1 LLVINE
7 IDAVSRLYHTALSF
21 LVIFVKITNNLKTNI
36 MKKLVYLFLTVL
48 IVACSGSDDSNE
60 QSNNAQFVGS
70 WENVFEDEDPNN
82 SDSLVLEFNADGTG
96 SESETFNGET
106 YSNGTFSWSSTNTTI
121 TVSYDDGD
129 TFSAEYDFLTVDQVK
144 FTINEDD
151 ETYEII
157 FDRVI
162 D

>member
-1 LLVINE
+1 
-7 IDAVSRLYHTALSF
+7 
-21 LVIFVKITNNLKTNI
+21 
-36 MKKLVYLFLTVL
+36 MKKLIYLFLTVL
-48 IVACSGSDDSNE
+48 IVACSGEDDSNE
-60 QSNNAQFVGS
+60 QSNNAQFVGT

-151 ETYEII
+151 ETYEVI

>member
-1 LLVINE
+1 
-7 IDAVSRLYHTALSF
+7 
-21 LVIFVKITNNLKTNI
+21 

-48 IVACSGSDDSNE
+48 IVAFSGSDDSNE

>member
-1 LLVINE
+1 
-7 IDAVSRLYHTALSF
+7 
-21 LVIFVKITNNLKTNI
+21 

-48 IVACSGSDDSNE
+48 IVACSSSDDDGNSGVTL
-60 QSNNAQFVGS
+60 NAQFVGS
-70 WENVFEDEDPNN
+70 WLTEFDDDEGG
-82 SDSLVLEFNADGTG
+82 SLLLEFNADGTG
-96 SESETFNGET
+96 SENFVLEGESDTEVFTWSTTSTIMTVT
-106 YSNGTFSWSSTNTTI
+106 YAP
-121 TVSYDDGD
+121 DDVD
-129 TFSAEYDFLTVDQVK
+129 ELMYEFLTDDQVR

>member
-1 LLVINE
+1 
-7 IDAVSRLYHTALSF
+7 
-21 LVIFVKITNNLKTNI
+21 

-48 IVACSGSDDSNE
+48 IVACSGSDDDGNSGVTL
-60 QSNNAQFVGS
+60 NAQFVGS
-70 WENVFEDEDPNN
+70 WLTEFDDEEGG
-82 SDSLVLEFNADGTG
+82 SLLLEFNADGTG
-96 SESETFNGET
+96 SENEVYDGET
-106 YSNGTFSWSSTNTTI
+106 DTEVFTWSTTSTLM
-121 TVSYDDGD
+121 TVTYAPNDVD
-129 TFSAEYDFLTVDQVK
+129 ELMYEFLTDDQVK

>member
-1 LLVINE
+1 
-7 IDAVSRLYHTALSF
+7 
-21 LVIFVKITNNLKTNI
+21 
-36 MKKLVYLFLTVL
+36 MKKLIYLFLTVL
-48 IVACSGSDDSNE
+48 IVACSGEDDSNE

-151 ETYEII
+151 ETYEVI

>member
-1 LLVINE
+1 
-7 IDAVSRLYHTALSF
+7 
-21 LVIFVKITNNLKTNI
+21 
-36 MKKLVYLFLTVL
+36 MKKLIYLFLTVL
-48 IVACSGSDDSNE
+48 IVACTGDDDSNGVVTL
-60 QSNNAQFVGS
+60 NAQFVGS

-151 ETYEII
+151 ETYEVI